1 MRIQL
6 MKLYELTMA
15 LCQTLELMDP
25 KLLQRARTSW
35 NPSHRSLNGDLAEQI
50 LNRIRIALPTFND
63 DLKRNAY
70 NEIADFE
77 GLDRMKVA
85 VRTWCAY

>member
-1 MRIQL
+1 

-35 NPSHRSLNGDLAEQI
+35 NPSHRFA
-50 LNRIRIALPTFND
+50 
-63 DLKRNAY
+63 KR
-70 NEIADFE
+70 
-77 GLDRMKVA
+77 GPC
-85 VRTWCAY
+85 RTDTEPN